1 MKHTICITYDDKEPI
16 GIGSVADCDAGL
28 FTSFTWNK
36 YHELTDESPDTD
48 CEDFNDNARW
58 LMKTLLAIL
67 KLEKQDPNAHC
78 DWSADYDHFKDTGKY
93 RFHVSINRIKDDE

>member
-1 MKHTICITYDDKEPI
+1 MKHTILIEYDK
-16 GIGSVADCDAGL
+16 
-28 FTSFTWNK
+28 
-36 YHELTDESPDTD
+36 DEQYATIYSPDGGEVLFNWYDYEITHEDPNGD

-93 RFHVSINRIKDDE
+93 RFHVSIDRIKDEQ